1 MIEVV
6 RNPSESLGITLESP
20 RNPSKPI
27 VESPNFGVGL
37 HVLLAIFFLYKLMV
51 RRSEACKNA

>member
-20 RNPSKPI
+20 RNPSNPI
-27 VESPNFGVGL
+27 VESPNVGVGL
-37 HVLLAIFFLYKLMV
+37 HVLLTLIVIQLDGAPFRIW
-51 RRSEACKNA
+51 